1 MRITEHSIEDFA
13 IKLLE
18 HLGYEYI
25 YAPNIAPEFPS
36 DGGVAAAGGRGGIF
50 PSSGGVPA
58 AGGRGGIF
66 PSSGGVP
73 AAGGRGGIFP
83 SSGGVPAAGGRG
95 GQDQRTSYEEILLTH
110 RLAEAVRRINPT
122 VPPAAQEEAI
132 KEIQRIH
139 SPELLTNNESFHRLL
154 TEGIKV
160 SYQKDGQQR
169 GDLVWLIDF
178 NTPENNDFIVANQ
191 FTVVEDGVNKRPDV
205 ILFVNGIPLVVIEL
219 KNAADE
225 NATIKSAFRQ
235 IETYKAVIPSLFTY
249 NAFTIIS
256 DGLEARAGTLSSG
269 MSRFM
274 AWKSADGKEEAS
286 HLVSQMETLINGMLN
301 KETLLDLVR
310 HFIVFEKSKKEDS
323 KTGVTTI
330 STVKKLAAYH
340 QYYAV
345 NRAVESAMRATGYS
359 PSLKGW
365 HQPAADDG
373 VVNSPSLKGWHQP
386 AADDGVVNSPSLKGW
401 HQPAADDG
409 VVNSPSLKGW
419 HQPAADDGVV
429 NSPSLKGWHQPA
441 ADDGVVNSPSLKGW
455 HQPAADDGVVNSP
468 SLKGW
473 HQPAADDGVVNSPS
487 LKGWHQ
493 PAADDGVVN
502 SPSLKGWHRPEGD
515 DGVVKRTSKNYFSL
529 PYNPK
534 LKDRARE
541 LRKAGNL
548 PEVLFWNE
556 VKNKQ
561 FKGYD
566 FDRQKIIGNYIV
578 DFYCSNCQVVIEID
592 GSSHDDKVEYDA
604 ERDAFLES
612 LGLTVIHIPVNDIM
626 KQISSVM
633 NMLHEHPA
641 LAGTKES
648 PHPPA
653 VGTPPEEGDF
663 VQESPESYGVAG
675 VKSQPKGDRKGGV
688 VWHTQGSGKSLSMVF
703 FTGKIVL
710 ALNNPTVVVIT
721 DRNDLDDQLFDTF
734 ASSTQLLRQ
743 EPKQIENRND
753 LKEKLKVASGG
764 VIFTTIQK
772 FSPEEGNVYETL
784 SERENIVVIADEAH
798 RTQYGFK
805 AKTVDEKD
813 EQGNV
818 IGKKTVYG
826 FAKYMRDALP
836 NATYIGFTGTPIEST
851 DVNTPAVFGNYID
864 VYDIAQAVEDGATVR
879 IYYESRLA
887 KVNLSEEGKKLVEE
901 LDDELDGEELT
912 ETQKAKA
919 KWTQLEA
926 LIGSENRIK
935 NVANDIIQHFGQRQE
950 VFEGKGMIVAMSRR
964 IAADLYGEI
973 IKLKPE
979 WHSAD
984 LDKGVIKVVMTAASS
999 DGEKIAKHHTT
1010 KQQRRMLA
1018 DRMKDPDDELK
1029 LVIVR
1034 DMWLT
1039 GFDAPSMHTLYI
1051 DKPMKGHNLMQ
1062 AIARV
1067 NRVYKDKPGGL
1078 VVDYLGIASDLKK
1091 ALSFYSDA
1099 GGKGDPT
1106 IAQAQA
1112 VELMLEKLEVVS
1124 QMYSEFPSVG
1134 GVSATGGRGGFPYE
1148 DYFQAETGQKLSMIL
1163 AAEEHILG
1171 LEDGKKRY
1179 INEVTALSKAFAIA
1193 VPHEQA
1199 MDVKDEVSFFQAV
1212 KARLAKFDGTGSGR
1226 TDEEIETT
1234 IRQVI
1239 DQALVSE
1246 QVIDVFDAAG
1256 IKKPDISI
1264 LSEDFLMELKGME
1277 HKNVALEV
1285 LKKLLNDEIIARSKK
1300 NLVKS
1305 KSLKEMLENSIK
1317 KYHNK
1322 ILTAAEVMDELI
1334 KLSKE
1339 IVNMDSEAKKLGLS
1353 DFEYAFYTAVANNDS
1368 AKQLMQQDKLREL
1381 AVILTE
1387 RVKQNASIDWTIKES
1402 VRAKLKVIIKR
1413 TLRQYGYPPDMQKLA
1428 TETVLKQAE
1437 MIANE
1442 LSN

>member
-1 MRITEHSIEDFA
+1 MTRITEHSIEDFA

-25 YAPNIAPEFPS
+25 YAPSIAHDGENPERS
-36 DGGVAAAGGRGGIF
+36 
-50 PSSGGVPA
+50 
-58 AGGRGGIF
+58 
-66 PSSGGVP
+66 
-73 AAGGRGGIFP
+73 
-83 SSGGVPAAGGRG
+83 
-95 GQDQRTSYEEILLTH
+95 SYEEILLTH
-110 RLAEAVRRINPT
+110 RMTEAVRRINPT

-139 SPELLTNNESFHRLL
+139 SPELLTNNESFHRLF

-235 IETYKAVIPSLFTY
+235 IETYKAVIPSLFNY

-301 KETLLDLVR
+301 KETLLDLIR

-345 NRAVESAMRATGYS
+345 NRAVESAMRATGY
-359 PSLKGW
+359 KVDKET
-365 HQPAADDG
+365 PA
-373 VVNSPSLKGWHQP
+373 S
-386 AADDGVVNSPSLKGW
+386 
-401 HQPAADDG
+401 
-409 VVNSPSLKGW
+409 
-419 HQPAADDGVV
+419 
-429 NSPSLKGWHQPA
+429 
-441 ADDGVVNSPSLKGW
+441 
-455 HQPAADDGVVNSP
+455 
-468 SLKGW
+468 
-473 HQPAADDGVVNSPS
+473 
-487 LKGWHQ
+487 
-493 PAADDGVVN
+493 
-502 SPSLKGWHRPEGD
+502 
-515 DGVVKRTSKNYFSL
+515 
-529 PYNPK
+529 
-534 LKDRARE
+534 
-541 LRKAGNL
+541 
-548 PEVLFWNE
+548 
-556 VKNKQ
+556 
-561 FKGYD
+561 
-566 FDRQKIIGNYIV
+566 
-578 DFYCSNCQVVIEID
+578 
-592 GSSHDDKVEYDA
+592 
-604 ERDAFLES
+604 
-612 LGLTVIHIPVNDIM
+612 M
-626 KQISSVM
+626 VM
-633 NMLHEHPA
+633 
-641 LAGTKES
+641 
-648 PHPPA
+648 
-653 VGTPPEEGDF
+653 
-663 VQESPESYGVAG
+663 ESPESYGLAG

-813 EQGNV
+813 EHGNV

-836 NATYIGFTGTPIEST
+836 NATYIGFTGTPIENT

-887 KVNLSEEGKKLVEE
+887 KVNLSQEGKKLVEE

-935 NVANDIIQHFGQRQE
+935 NVANDIIQHFDQRQE

-964 IAADLYGEI
+964 IAADLYEEI
-973 IKLKPE
+973 IQLKPE
-979 WHSAD
+979 WHSD
-984 LDKGVIKVVMTAASS
+984 NLDKGVIKVVVTSSSS
-999 DGEKIAKHHTT
+999 DGPKIAKHHTT
-1010 KQQRRMLA
+1010 KQQRRTLA

-1124 QMYSEFPSVG
+1124 QMYS
-1134 GVSATGGRGGFPYE
+1134 GFPYE
-1148 DYFQAETGQKLSMIL
+1148 NYFQAETGQKLSMIL

-1193 VPHEQA
+1193 IPHEQA

-1285 LKKLLNDEIIARSKK
+1285 LKKLLNDEIKARSKK

-1368 AKQLMQQDKLREL
+1368 AKQLMQQEKLREL

-1387 RVKQNASIDWTIKES
+1387 QVKQNASIDWTIKES

-1437 MIANE
+1437 MIAKE
-1442 LSN
+1442 LTTD

>member
-1 MRITEHSIEDFA
+1 MTRITETSIEDFA
-13 IKLLE
+13 IKLLQ

-25 YAPNIAPEFPS
+25 YAPNIAHDSETPERRSFE
-36 DGGVAAAGGRGGIF
+36 DV
-50 PSSGGVPA
+50 
-58 AGGRGGIF
+58 
-66 PSSGGVP
+66 
-73 AAGGRGGIFP
+73 
-83 SSGGVPAAGGRG
+83 
-95 GQDQRTSYEEILLTH
+95 LLTN
-110 RLAEAVRRINPT
+110 RIIEAVRRINPT
-122 VPPAAQEEAI
+122 VPFAAQEEAI
-132 KEIQRIH
+132 KEIERIH
-139 SPELLTNNESFHRLL
+139 APELLNNNESFHGLL

-178 NTPENNDFIVANQ
+178 DTPENNDFVVANQ
-191 FTVVEDGVNKRPDV
+191 FTVIEDGNNKRPDV
-205 ILFVNGIPLVVIEL
+205 ILFVNGIPLVVLEL

-256 DGLEARAGTLSSG
+256 DGLEAKAGTISSG

-286 HLVSQMETLINGMLN
+286 HLVSQMETLINGMLG
-301 KETLLDLVR
+301 KKTLLDLVR
-310 HFIVFEKSKKEDS
+310 HFIVFETSKKEDAQ
-323 KTGVTTI
+323 TGITTI
-330 STVKKLAAYH
+330 TTVKKLAAYH

-345 NRAVESAMRATGYS
+345 NRAVESAIRATGYT
-359 PSLKGW
+359 K
-365 HQPAADDG
+365 
-373 VVNSPSLKGWHQP
+373 
-386 AADDGVVNSPSLKGW
+386 
-401 HQPAADDG
+401 
-409 VVNSPSLKGW
+409 
-419 HQPAADDGVV
+419 
-429 NSPSLKGWHQPA
+429 
-441 ADDGVVNSPSLKGW
+441 
-455 HQPAADDGVVNSP
+455 
-468 SLKGW
+468 
-473 HQPAADDGVVNSPS
+473 
-487 LKGWHQ
+487 
-493 PAADDGVVN
+493 
-502 SPSLKGWHRPEGD
+502 
-515 DGVVKRTSKNYFSL
+515 VKPTPTNM
-529 PYNPK
+529 
-534 LKDRARE
+534 
-541 LRKAGNL
+541 
-548 PEVLFWNE
+548 VM
-556 VKNKQ
+556 
-561 FKGYD
+561 
-566 FDRQKIIGNYIV
+566 
-578 DFYCSNCQVVIEID
+578 
-592 GSSHDDKVEYDA
+592 
-604 ERDAFLES
+604 ES
-612 LGLTVIHIPVNDIM
+612 
-626 KQISSVM
+626 
-633 NMLHEHPA
+633 A
-641 LAGTKES
+641 
-648 PHPPA
+648 
-653 VGTPPEEGDF
+653 
-663 VQESPESYGVAG
+663 ESYGVAG

-710 ALNNPTVVVIT
+710 ALDNPTVVVIT

-743 EPKQIENRND
+743 TPQQIENRND

-772 FSPEEGNVYETL
+772 FSPEDGNVYETL
-784 SERENIVVIADEAH
+784 STRENIVVIADEAH

-805 AKTVDEKD
+805 AKTVDQKD
-813 EQGNV
+813 EHGNV
-818 IGKKTVYG
+818 IGKKIVYG

-887 KVNLSEEGKKLVEE
+887 KVTLSEEGKKLVEQ
-901 LDDELDGEELT
+901 LDDELDGEALSD
-912 ETQKAKA
+912 TQKAKA

-935 NVANDIIQHFGQRQE
+935 NVANDIIQHFDQRQE

-964 IAADLYGEI
+964 IAADLYEEI

-979 WHSAD
+979 WHSED
-984 LDKGVIKVVMTAASS
+984 LDKGVIKVVMTSSSS
-999 DGEKIAKHHTT
+999 DGPKIAKHHTT
-1010 KQQRRMLA
+1010 KQQRRTLA
-1018 DRMKDPDDELK
+1018 ERMKSPDDELK

-1078 VVDYLGIASDLKK
+1078 VVDYLGIAYDLKK
-1091 ALSFYSDA
+1091 ALSFYSEA

-1106 IAQAQA
+1106 ILQEQA
-1112 VELMLEKLEVVS
+1112 VELMLEKFEVVS
-1124 QMYSEFPSVG
+1124 QMYS
-1134 GVSATGGRGGFPYE
+1134 GFPYQE
-1148 DYFQAETGQKLSMIL
+1148 YFQAETGQKLSIIL

-1171 LEDGKKRY
+1171 IEDGKKRY

-1212 KARLAKFDGTGSGR
+1212 KARLAKFDATGLGGN
-1226 TDEEIETT
+1226 DEEIETT

-1264 LSEDFLMELKGME
+1264 LSEEFLMELKGME

-1285 LKKLLNDEIIARSKK
+1285 LKKLLNDEIKSRTQK
-1300 NLVKS
+1300 NLVQS
-1305 KSLKEMLENSIK
+1305 KSLKDMLENSIK

-1322 ILTAAEVMDELI
+1322 ILTAAEVMEELI
-1334 KLSKE
+1334 ELSKE
-1339 IVNMDSEAKKLGLS
+1339 IVNMDNEAKALGLT

-1381 AVILTE
+1381 AVILTQ

-1437 MIANE
+1437 MIAKE
-1442 LSN
+1442 LTTD

>member
-1 MRITEHSIEDFA
+1 MTRITENTIEDFA

-18 HLGYEYI
+18 HLGYDYI
-25 YAPNIAPEFPS
+25 YAPSIAHDGENPE
-36 DGGVAAAGGRGGIF
+36 RN
-50 PSSGGVPA
+50 
-58 AGGRGGIF
+58 
-66 PSSGGVP
+66 
-73 AAGGRGGIFP
+73 
-83 SSGGVPAAGGRG
+83 
-95 GQDQRTSYEEILLTH
+95 SYEEILLTN
-110 RLAEAVRRINPT
+110 RMAEAVRRINPT
-122 VPPAAQEEAI
+122 VPPEAQEEAL
-132 KEIQRIH
+132 KEIQRLN
-139 SPELLTNNESFHRLL
+139 SPELLTNNEGFHRML

-169 GDLVWLIDF
+169 GDLVWLVDF

-205 ILFVNGIPLVVIEL
+205 ILFVNGIPLVVMEL
-219 KNAADE
+219 KNAVDE

-235 IETYKAVIPSLFTY
+235 IETYKATIPSLFTY

-286 HLVSQMETLINGMLN
+286 HLVSQMETLITGMLN
-301 KETLLDLVR
+301 KETLLDLIR
-310 HFIVFEKSKKEDS
+310 HFVVFEKSKKEDA
-323 KTGVTTI
+323 KTGVATI
-330 STVKKLAAYH
+330 TTVKKLAAYH

-345 NRAVESAMRATGYS
+345 NRAVDSALRATGYS
-359 PSLKGW
+359 VDQVTPTSMVME
-365 HQPAADDG
+365 D
-373 VVNSPSLKGWHQP
+373 
-386 AADDGVVNSPSLKGW
+386 
-401 HQPAADDG
+401 
-409 VVNSPSLKGW
+409 
-419 HQPAADDGVV
+419 
-429 NSPSLKGWHQPA
+429 
-441 ADDGVVNSPSLKGW
+441 
-455 HQPAADDGVVNSP
+455 
-468 SLKGW
+468 
-473 HQPAADDGVVNSPS
+473 
-487 LKGWHQ
+487 
-493 PAADDGVVN
+493 
-502 SPSLKGWHRPEGD
+502 PE
-515 DGVVKRTSKNYFSL
+515 NY
-529 PYNPK
+529 
-534 LKDRARE
+534 
-541 LRKAGNL
+541 NL
-548 PEVLFWNE
+548 P
-556 VKNKQ
+556 
-561 FKGYD
+561 
-566 FDRQKIIGNYIV
+566 
-578 DFYCSNCQVVIEID
+578 
-592 GSSHDDKVEYDA
+592 
-604 ERDAFLES
+604 
-612 LGLTVIHIPVNDIM
+612 
-626 KQISSVM
+626 
-633 NMLHEHPA
+633 
-641 LAGTKES
+641 
-648 PHPPA
+648 
-653 VGTPPEEGDF
+653 
-663 VQESPESYGVAG
+663 G
-675 VKSQPKGDRKGGV
+675 VKKQPKGDRKGGV

-710 ALNNPTVVVIT
+710 ALDNPTVVVIT

-743 EPKQIENRND
+743 EPKQAENRDD
-753 LKEKLKVASGG
+753 LKERLKVASGG

-772 FSPEEGNVYETL
+772 FQPDEGNVYKTL
-784 SERENIVVIADEAH
+784 SERENVVVIADEAH

-805 AKTVDEKD
+805 AKTVDDKD
-813 EQGNV
+813 DEGNV

-901 LDDELDGEELT
+901 LDAELDGEELSD
-912 ETQKAKA
+912 TQKAKA

-935 NVANDIIQHFGQRQE
+935 NVANDIIQHFNQRQE

-964 IAADLYGEI
+964 IAAELYDEI
-973 IKLKPE
+973 IKIRPD
-979 WHSAD
+979 WHSDD
-984 LDKGVIKVVMTAASS
+984 LDKGVIKVVMTSASS
-999 DGEKIAKHHTT
+999 DGPKIAKHHTT
-1010 KQQRRMLA
+1010 KQQRRALA
-1018 DRMKDPDDELK
+1018 DRMKDPEDELK

-1106 IAQAQA
+1106 IAQEQA
-1112 VELMLEKLEVVS
+1112 VKLMLEKMEVVS
-1124 QMYSEFPSVG
+1124 QMFN
-1134 GVSATGGRGGFPYE
+1134 GFPYE
-1148 DYFQAETGQKLSMIL
+1148 DYFQAETNKKLSMIL

-1171 LEDGKKRY
+1171 LEDGKKRF
-1179 INEVTALSKAFAIA
+1179 ITEVTALSKAFAIA

-1212 KARLAKFDGTGSGR
+1212 KARLAKFDSTGTGR

-1285 LKKLLNDEIIARSKK
+1285 LKKLLNDEIKARSKK

-1322 ILTAAEVMDELI
+1322 ILTAAEVMEELI
-1334 KLSKE
+1334 NLSKE
-1339 IVNMDSEAKKLGLS
+1339 IVNMDSEAKNLGLS
-1353 DFEYAFYTAVANNDS
+1353 DFEYAFYTAVANNES

-1387 RVKQNASIDWTIKES
+1387 RVKKNASIDWTIKES

-1437 MIANE
+1437 MIAKE
-1442 LSN
+1442 LTTD